1 MSAAID
7 LAERLRGFD
16 GSLKNF
22 KAETNP
28 SWQTAEIFNALL
40 AVAKQQYPDDPVVQ
54 AISQAEEGVTM
65 PGLMGKSISNMDV
78 GSMRAAVSQI
88 RSLTGSGRG
97 PSIA

>member
-1 MSAAID
+1 MTADID
-7 LAERLRGFD
+7 LANRLRSFD

-22 KAETNP
+22 KAETYP

-40 AVAKQQYPDDPVVQ
+40 AAAKQQFPDDPVVQ
-54 AISQAEEGVTM
+54 AIGPAEEGVTA
-65 PGLMGKSISNMDV
+65 PGVMGKNISTMDV

-88 RSLTGSGRG
+88 RSLTGGEG